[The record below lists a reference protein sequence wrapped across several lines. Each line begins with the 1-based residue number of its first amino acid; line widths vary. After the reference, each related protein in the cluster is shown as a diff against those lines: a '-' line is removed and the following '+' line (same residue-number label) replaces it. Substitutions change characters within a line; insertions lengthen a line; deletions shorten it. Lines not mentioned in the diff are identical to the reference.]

1 MKTAP
6 FLKICG
12 ITSREGAEAAID
24 AGATW
29 LGFNFHPPSP
39 RYIAPEHARSIVDQL
54 PLGIAAVGVFV
65 NRPHPA
71 EVQSIMDL
79 AGMQIAQLHGD
90 EDVAYCR
97 EVGSA
102 RVIKAFRAGP
112 DFVPSQ
118 VLAYPVGWV
127 LLDGYH
133 PHLYGGTGRQVD
145 WSVAA
150 EVARLAP
157 LFLAGG
163 LSPETVGEAI
173 RQVHPFALDVN
184 SGVERAPGIKDA
196 ARLAQLREQ
205 IDLTVAS
212 AQEPTWEN
220 S

>member
-1 MKTAP
+1 MMTVP
-6 FLKICG
+6 LLKICG
-12 ITSREGAEAAID
+12 ITSWEGAAAAIH

-39 RYIAPEHARSIVDQL
+39 RYIAPELARLIVDRL
-54 PLGIAAVGVFV
+54 PRGIASVGVFV
-65 NRPHPA
+65 NRPDPA
-71 EVQSIMDL
+71 DVESIMDL

-90 EDVAYCR
+90 EDPAYCR
-97 EVGSA
+97 QVGSA

-112 DFVPSQ
+112 DFLPSQ
-118 VLAYPVGWV
+118 VLAYPVAWI

-145 WSVAA
+145 WSIAA

-196 ARLAQLREQ
+196 SRLAQLRKE

-212 AQEPTWEN
+212 TYEPTWEN

>member
-6 FLKICG
+6 LLKICG
-12 ITSREGAEAAID
+12 ITSWEGAVAAID

-29 LGFNFHPPSP
+29 LGFNFHSPSP
-39 RYIAPEHARSIVDQL
+39 RYIAPERARAIVNRL
-54 PLGIAAVGVFV
+54 PRGVASVGVFV
-65 NRPHPA
+65 NRPDPA
-71 EVQSIMDL
+71 DVQSIMDL
-79 AGMQIAQLHGD
+79 AGVQVAQLHGD
-90 EDVAYCR
+90 EDPAYCHQ
-97 EVGSA
+97 VGSA

-118 VLAYPVGWV
+118 VLAYPVAWI

-145 WSVAA
+145 WSIAA

-173 RQVHPFALDVN
+173 RHVHPFALDVN

-196 ARLAQLREQ
+196 SRLAQLREQ

-212 AQEPTWEN
+212 TCEPTWEN

>member
-6 FLKICG
+6 LLKICG
-12 ITSREGAEAAID
+12 ITSWEGAAAAID

-39 RYIAPEHARSIVDQL
+39 RYLPPEQARSIADRL
-54 PLGIAAVGVFV
+54 PRSVTSVGVFV
-65 NRPHPA
+65 NRPAPSD
-71 EVQSIMDL
+71 VQTIMDL

-90 EDVAYCR
+90 EDPAYCR
-97 EVGSA
+97 ALGAE

-112 DFVPSQ
+112 DFVPSE
-118 VLAYPVGWV
+118 VLAYPVAWV

-163 LSPETVGEAI
+163 ISPETVGEAI

-184 SGVERAPGIKDA
+184 SGVERAPGVKDA
-196 ARLAQLREQ
+196 SRLAQLREQ
-205 IDLTVAS
+205 IDSTVAS
-212 AQEPTWEN
+212 ACEPTWEN